1 MQLITKKARGDHVM
15 KAAGVFSV
23 LLSFAWGF
31 GVLGADVIAAL
42 IFSLVVSL
50 IAFLIPVLL
59 VPEELIDDDLPD
71 EFSWRDLFS

>member
-1 MQLITKKARGDHVM
+1 MRLITSQARGGHVM

-59 VPEELIDDDLPD
+59 VPEEWIDDDLPD
-71 EFSWRDLFS
+71 EFSWRDLIS